1 MRNSY
6 YATKKV
12 KVGIYT
18 FDSKAEA
25 QMYGEIKRL
34 KKKGRVVGLKLQPEF
49 ELIPRL
55 ILPNG
60 KIQRPVVYTADFE
73 FFDAKLGR
81 RRVIDCKGWK
91 TEIYRLKKKMFNA
104 KYSGE
109 NLTLEETI

>member
-12 KVGIYT
+12 TVGTLT

-25 QMYGEIKRL
+25 EMYIAL
-34 KKKGRVVGLKLQPEF
+34 KKLVKAGRAVGLKLQPEF
-49 ELIPRL
+49 ELLPRL
-55 ILPNG
+55 ILSDG
-60 KIQRPVVYTADFE
+60 KIQRPVNYTADFE

-91 TEIYRLKKKMFNA
+91 TEIY
-104 KYSGE
+104 
-109 NLTLEETI
+109 